1 MQTLTSPCFEKLS
14 STTDLLPLHQQWQD
28 DFPFYFQSAIS
39 NPGSYQNA
47 RYDILFAFPQESLT
61 LEKSGILNGKN
72 LDNAC
77 NDFLSEL
84 DFLWRN
90 ETEKIKADPQLDV
103 PFSGGWFVYLG
114 YELAGQIEPRLN
126 LPESLDDIPIAMA
139 CRIPAAII
147 NDHLLGQTILVA
159 ENQQYLT
166 RLKDKYTN
174 ISNQFNLSSH
184 SGLNQQP
191 EITEEDEQRY
201 LDSVHQVKQ
210 YIVEGDVFQ
219 VNLSRAWHTQVND
232 SLDSSYIYS
241 NLRKTNPAPFAGIAQ
256 IRNTSI
262 ISSSPERLVKVKNRI
277 AETRPIAGTR
287 PRSHSEKDDS
297 ALKQEL
303 ISHPKERSE
312 HIMLIDLERNDLGR
326 VCEPGTIKVTELM
339 TLESYAH
346 VHHIVSNIQGE
357 LRDDVTPGKVLR
369 AVFPGGTITGCP
381 KERCMAIIAELEG
394 EGRGVYTGSMGYINH
409 NGDLDFNILIRTITK
424 SDHNIHIRAGAGL
437 VIDSDAQHELMET
450 RHKARGMLLALKQ
463 STENETL

>member
-1 MQTLTSPCFEKLS
+1 VKTLTSPCFEIFS
-14 STTDLLPLHQQWQD
+14 SITDLLPLHQQWRE
-28 DFPFYFQSAIS
+28 DFPFYLQSAIS

-47 RYDILFAFPQESLT
+47 RYDIIFAFPQESLT
-61 LEKSGILNGKN
+61 LEKSGVLSGTKSGYVS
-72 LDNAC
+72 

-84 DFLWRN
+84 DSLWRAVSVN
-90 ETEKIKADPQLDV
+90 EKDEKQPDV
-103 PFSGGWFVYLG
+103 PFTSGWFVYLG

-126 LPESLDDIPIAMA
+126 LPEQLEDIPIAMA

-159 ENQQYLT
+159 ENQQYLA
-166 RLKDKYTN
+166 RLKDKYTSM
-174 ISNQFNLSSH
+174 SNQSSQ

-191 EITEEDEQRY
+191 EITEEDEYLY
-201 LDSVHQVKQ
+201 LDSVRQVKQ

-219 VNLSRAWHTQVND
+219 VNLSRAWHAKVNET
-232 SLDSSYIYS
+232 LDSSDIYI

-262 ISSSPERLVKVKNRI
+262 ISSSPERLIKVKNRI

-287 PRSHSEKDDS
+287 PRSQSEKDD
-297 ALKQEL
+297 AVLKKEL
-303 ISHPKERSE
+303 MAHPKERSE

-326 VCEPGTIKVTELM
+326 VCVPGTIKVTELM

-346 VHHIVSNIQGE
+346 VHHIVSNIEGE
-357 LRDDVTPGKVLR
+357 LRSDVTPGEVLR

-409 NGDLDFNILIRTITK
+409 NGDMDFNILIRTITK
-424 SDHNIHIRAGAGL
+424 SSNTIHIRAGAGL
-437 VIDSDAQHELMET
+437 VADSDAQLELMET

-463 STENETL
+463 TIDTEIR